1 MMYQM
6 VTSSLEKYKAGIER
20 RMITYLSNLVC
31 ADCSCLNFSSGFD
44 CLSFFFPSGTATLFY
59 LSFPII
65 SVRGIM
71 C

>member
-20 RMITYLSNLVC
+20 RMISYLSNLVG

-44 CLSFFFPSGTATLFY
+44 CLSFFFPLGAVILFY
-59 LSFPII
+59 LLSL
-65 SVRGIM
+65 
-71 C
+71 